1 MRATVKL
8 IFQRIENSQE
18 CRQTVC
24 YFVKNIDILFAT
36 FVMKTNHLTWFTTAV
51 RAVGFLERRII
62 SLEEKVKFSSER
74 RISDVYTIY
83 DDVWNEKKLC
93 LLRDDNTLDIIA
105 NILSIDK
112 KYSRDMQSTE
122 YDWIYKNGKNN
133 PTKEFSVFTLP
144 VTRHLYQMRSSV

>member
-1 MRATVKL
+1 
-8 IFQRIENSQE
+8 
-18 CRQTVC
+18 
-24 YFVKNIDILFAT
+24 
-36 FVMKTNHLTWFTTAV
+36 MKTNHLTWFTPAV

-74 RISDVYTIY
+74 WISDVYTIY

-112 KYSRDMQSTE
+112 KYSRDMQST
-122 YDWIYKNGKNN
+122 
-133 PTKEFSVFTLP
+133 
-144 VTRHLYQMRSSV
+144 